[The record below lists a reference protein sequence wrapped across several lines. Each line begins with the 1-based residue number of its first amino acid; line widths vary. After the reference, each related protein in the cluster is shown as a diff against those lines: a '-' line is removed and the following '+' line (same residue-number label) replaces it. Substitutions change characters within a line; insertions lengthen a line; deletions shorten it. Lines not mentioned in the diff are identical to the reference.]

1 MPSLYGTVQLGR
13 MTLLDADFEAA
24 VGGDGTLKLTVQASP
39 SRMINAAVERR
50 GEDLQRLEGQLLP
63 VIFSDKASLS
73 GFYQVATVDLS
84 HWSYP
89 GNVGARKVVGT
100 AAVTLSRVG
109 SSNTVDIESRL
120 AGARSRTNDFSVVG
134 DIWHAA
140 PIGHS
145 GYHTEWAAQNA
156 VNRVGE
162 DGTITVY
169 RGIRFGANPRWSATP
184 EVFGRG
190 RVRYLDEFG
199 EERSGSALPFDVEV
213 SGGLFPAVD
222 LFPGAD
228 VFPDAGDSTAAFTLS
243 NGLVKVELGSV
254 GAALKVSTYSGGA
267 WHAKD
272 WDVRVNGGSIAPLS
286 GVDILHNTYDTV
298 AVRLYKGFAP
308 GRSTIDMT
316 LRRGSRFVEIY
327 ARAFAPTILQVI
339 GVADEAATI
348 GAGFVSATSNDDAGN
363 RFIVGSA
370 RSFVGNILHGG
381 VMVGAAA
388 SLDAFIGTVVGG
400 ASAVPGDRA
409 TELHAQYIGSLVERQ
424 IGVRR

>member
-1 MPSLYGTVQLGR
+1 MPTMRGSVRLGR
-13 MTLLDADFEAA
+13 LTLLEGFSLSEGSDRE
-24 VGGDGTLKLTVQASP
+24 LKLTVQASP
-39 SRMINAAVERR
+39 STMSAPQVERR
-50 GEDLQRLEGQLLP
+50 QQDLLSLDRQLIP
-63 VIFSDKASLS
+63 VVFTDRPSLS
-73 GFYQVATVDLS
+73 GFYQVLSVDLS
-84 HWSYP
+84 QESYA
-89 GNVGARKVVGT
+89 GFTVAT
-100 AAVTLSRVG
+100 ASVTLARVG
-109 SSNTVDIESRL
+109 NSNTVDIESRL

-348 GAGFVSATSNDDAGN
+348 GAGFVAATSNDAAGN

-381 VMVGAAA
+381 VMVAAGA
-388 SLDAFIGTVVGG
+388 SLDAFIGTIVGG

-409 TELHAQYIGSLVERQ
+409 TELYAQYIGSLVERQ

>member
-1 MPSLYGTVQLGR
+1 MPTMRGSVRLGR
-13 MTLLDADFEAA
+13 LTLLEGFSLSEGSDRE
-24 VGGDGTLKLTVQASP
+24 LKLTVQASP
-39 SRMINAAVERR
+39 STMSAPQVERR
-50 GEDLQRLEGQLLP
+50 QQDLLSLDRQLIP
-63 VIFSDKASLS
+63 VVFTDRPSLS
-73 GFYQVATVDLS
+73 GFYQVLSVDLS
-84 HWSYP
+84 QESYA
-89 GNVGARKVVGT
+89 GFTVAT
-100 AAVTLSRVG
+100 ASVTLARVG
-109 SSNTVDIESRL
+109 NSNTVDIESRL

-348 GAGFVSATSNDDAGN
+348 GAGFVSATSNDAAGN